1 MKMVRGMKLCLI
13 ALSIVSVPVF
23 VKPAYVASYE
33 FVSTAFPQIRETFS
47 AWLTR
52 AVLYALVNCIILA
65 ILANS
70 RFQDKFNISGRSHE
84 EHNPSEA
91 TQQEER
97 QEVQEQEPIS
107 EEYPT
112 EKFGT
117 TELEEPI
124 CEEEPTEKT
133 ELEEEVST
141 EARSERIRTLDV
153 RKVKRPLATTRFHYK
168 KSASARSGAEAKSL
182 GISRPP
188 KKKGDTLEATWKA
201 ITEGRGPP
209 LTRQLRK
216 SETWESVHR
225 GDAMEAAASHDSSS
239 PPPPPSVFRKSA
251 TNRTDDLPQGP
262 ELALKLWKEPSPSQ
276 DELNRRV
283 EAFISKMNNDMK
295 LQREESMTRY
305 MEMVNRGTTE

>member
-1 MKMVRGMKLCLI
+1 MKMIGGMKLCFI

-23 VKPAYVASYE
+23 VKPVYVASYE
-33 FVSTAFPQIRETFS
+33 FVFTAFPQIRETFS

-52 AVLYALVNCIILA
+52 AVLYALVNCIVLA

-70 RFQDKFNISGRSHE
+70 RFQDKFDISDRSHE
-84 EHNPSEA
+84 EHNPSEVPHLEW
-91 TQQEER
+91 QQEE
-97 QEVQEQEPIS
+97 QEQE
-107 EEYPT
+107 T
-112 EKFGT
+112 
-117 TELEEPI
+117 I

-133 ELEEEVST
+133 EVEEFVST
-141 EARSERIRTLDV
+141 EARSERIRTPDV
-153 RKVKRPLATTRFHYK
+153 RKVKRSLATTRFHYK

-216 SETWESVHR
+216 SETMESVHR
-225 GDAMEAAASHDSSS
+225 GDATEAAASHDSS
-239 PPPPPSVFRKSA
+239 PPPPSVFRKSA
-251 TNRTDDLPQGP
+251 RNRTDDLPQGP
-262 ELALKLWKEPSPSQ
+262 ELALELWKEPSPSQ

-283 EAFISKMNNDMK
+283 EAFISKMNNDIK
-295 LQREESMTRY
+295 LQREESMDRY
-305 MEMVNRGTTE
+305 MEMVNRGASE